1 MYQKRKRGLIIHM
14 SIMFAYARC
23 STRESQGLQD
33 INRQIRELEKLG
45 VEKENIF
52 SEYESGM
59 KEERTQLKKLLD
71 TVQSGDSIYCTE
83 ASRITRSIKQLI
95 SILEFAREKQIK
107 LVLGSF
113 VVDFTDEVDPMTLA
127 VVQLMG
133 VFSELERNIIRERV
147 LSGLDNAKSKGITLG
162 RPRLTEEDIPDKF
175 YKYLNLYN
183 KKEINKVE
191 FAKVMGWSRSRLD
204 RYLKIRRFI

>member
-1 MYQKRKRGLIIHM
+1 M
-14 SIMFAYARC
+14 SIKWGYSRC

-33 INRQIRELEKLG
+33 ISRQIYELEKLG
-45 VEKENIF
+45 VKKENIF

-59 KEERTQLKKLLD
+59 KEERTQLNKLLD

-95 SILEFAREKQIK
+95 SILEFAKDRKIK

-113 VVDFTDEVDPMTLA
+113 IVDFTDEVDPMTLA

-162 RPRLTEEDIPDKF
+162 RPKLTEEDIPDKF

-204 RYLKIRRFI
+204 RYIKLNEKK

>member
-1 MYQKRKRGLIIHM
+1 M
-14 SIMFAYARC
+14 SMKWGYSRC

-33 INRQIRELEKLG
+33 ISRQIYELEKLG
-45 VEKENIF
+45 VKKENIF

-59 KEERTQLKKLLD
+59 KEERTQLNKLLD

-95 SILEFAREKQIK
+95 SILEFAKDRKIK

-113 VVDFTDEVDPMTLA
+113 VVDFTNEVDPMTLA

-133 VFSELERNIIRERV
+133 VFSELERNNIRERV
-147 LSGLDNAKSKGITLG
+147 LSGLDSAKSKGITLW
-162 RPRLTEEDIPDKF
+162 RPKLTEEDIPDKF

-183 KKEINKVE
+183 KKDINKVE

-204 RYLKIRRFI
+204 RYLKLTCS

>member
-1 MYQKRKRGLIIHM
+1 M
-14 SIMFAYARC
+14 SMKWGYSRC

-33 INRQIRELEKLG
+33 ISRQIYELEKLG
-45 VEKENIF
+45 VKKENIF

-59 KEERTQLKKLLD
+59 KEERTQLNKLLD

-95 SILEFAREKQIK
+95 SILEFAKDRKIK

-113 VVDFTDEVDPMTLA
+113 VVDFTNEVDPMTLA

-162 RPRLTEEDIPDKF
+162 RPKLTEEDIPDKF

-183 KKEINKVE
+183 KKDINKVE

-204 RYLKIRRFI
+204 RYLKLTCS